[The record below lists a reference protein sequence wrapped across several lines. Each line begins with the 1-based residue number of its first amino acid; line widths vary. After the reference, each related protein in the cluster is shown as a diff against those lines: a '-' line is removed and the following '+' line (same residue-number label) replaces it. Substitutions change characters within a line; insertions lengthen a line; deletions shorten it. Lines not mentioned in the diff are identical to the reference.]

1 MNTFSTLC
9 RLFGT
14 LLYRQPDDAVMPPVL
29 AMIEQGALNEMWPLV
44 LSDNSEF
51 AMKQLRMKQD
61 IAALSRDYQHLFAA
75 EGSVSLFAAD
85 YGIDSSEFPA
95 FQQQVGMPAAAGDVA
110 LRGHFGLM
118 LLTASWVED
127 HSAEDEVT
135 AQEQLFQ
142 HYLLPAAAK
151 ILGQIETHATSGF
164 YRGLAV
170 LTREALSAMAD
181 ELVEQ
186 LEQQQNDA
194 ADTE

>member
-14 LLYRQPDDAVMPPVL
+14 LLYRQPNDSVMPPVL
-29 AMIEQGALNEMWPLV
+29 AMLEQGALSEMWPLV

-61 IAALSRDYQHLFAA
+61 IAALNSDYQHLFAT

-85 YGIDSSEFPA
+85 YGIDSTAFPA
-95 FQQQVGMPAAAGDVA
+95 FQQQIGMPAIASDAAQ
-110 LRGHFGLM
+110 RGHLGLM
-118 LLTASWVED
+118 LLTASWIED
-127 HSAEDEVT
+127 HSAEDEIT

-142 HYLLPAAAK
+142 HYLLPTAAK
-151 ILGQIETHATSGF
+151 ILGQIETHATNGF
-164 YRGLAV
+164 YRSLAV
-170 LTREALSAMAD
+170 LIREALSAMAD

-186 LEQQQNDA
+186 LEHQQS
-194 ADTE
+194 DTEQAK